1 MKNLC
6 EFDYSSPDKDI
17 ASLKRSIVY
26 KLMFIVGTF
35 PEYATESDWLN
46 ATSYA
51 IRDRLVERWLKSTKA
66 EISPEIKQVY
76 YISME
81 FLMGRFLT
89 NAMLSLGVYQEVKQ
103 ALLELGLDLGSQI
116 DLEPDPGLGNGGL
129 GRLAACFLDSCA
141 TLGYPVMGYGIRY
154 EYGMFRQKIIN
165 GEQHEIADNWLENG
179 NPWEFPR
186 HEAQFQVNFG
196 GRLQQEN
203 DKSLWIDTL
212 NVVAQPYDSIV
223 PGYNTQATDTIRL
236 WSAKANN
243 ALNLGKFNKGEYL
256 EATEAKDRSENISR
270 ILYPDDSTLSGKM
283 LRLQQEYFL
292 VSASVQDILQR
303 HYHLHNRFDNL
314 KESIAIHLNDT
325 HPVLAIPELMRQLID
340 NHAMSWDDAWEQTI
354 CIFSYTNHTLMGE
367 ALETWPVEMIG
378 RALPRHLQI
387 IFQLND
393 KFLKQVKTQFPD
405 DNDLLRRVSI
415 IDEDNGRNIRMAW
428 LAVIIC
434 HQVNGV
440 SELHSQLMVQS
451 LFTDFAMIY
460 PKKFCNITNGIT
472 PRRWLALAN
481 PPLSNVIDS
490 YIGEGWRTNL
500 EQLGE
505 LMPLVK
511 ETKFL
516 HQLKDA
522 KRINKQNLAKL
533 IQQKMGIT
541 INPDA
546 LFDVQIKRIHE
557 YKRQLLNVLGIITRY
572 NRILQNP
579 EKNWVPRVFIF
590 GGKAASAYYNAKKII
605 SLINDIA
612 SIINNDERIKDKLKV
627 IFIPNYGVSLAQK
640 IIPAA
645 DLSEQISLAGTEA
658 SGTGNM
664 KFALNGALTI
674 GTLDGANIEIG
685 EHVGFDNMFIFG
697 NNAQE
702 VAELRQRYSPRRYY
716 DEDIELHTVLNQIAN
731 GFFNN
736 NDPDKYKSIFNS
748 LIEFG
753 DHYQVLADYR
763 SYVDTQDKAD
773 ALYHDENAW
782 LRKSALNICQMGYF
796 SADRAVTEYM
806 QRIWKATAISL
817 K

>member
-6 EFDYSSPDKDI
+6 EFDYLSPDKDI
-17 ASLKRSIVY
+17 ESLKRSIVY
-26 KLMFIVGTF
+26 KLMFIVGTS
-35 PEYATESDWLN
+35 PKYATPTDWLN

-66 EISPEIKQVY
+66 ELSPKVKQVY

-89 NAMLSLGVYQEVKQ
+89 NAMLSLGVYHEVKE
-103 ALLELGLDLGSQI
+103 ALKELGLDLEKQI
-116 DLEPDPGLGNGGL
+116 ELEPDPGLGNGGL

-141 TLGYPVMGYGIRY
+141 TLGYPVTGYGIRY
-154 EYGMFRQKIIN
+154 EYGMFRQQIKD
-165 GEQHEIADNWLENG
+165 GEQHEVADNWLEKG

-186 HEAQFQVNFG
+186 YDLQFEVDFG
-196 GRLQQEN
+196 GRLQQEGE
-203 DKSLWIDTL
+203 KSYWVDTF
-212 NVVAQPYDSIV
+212 NVIAQPYDSIV

-236 WSAKANN
+236 WSAKSNVAF
-243 ALNLGKFNKGEYL
+243 NLGKFNKGEYL

-270 ILYPDDSTLSGKM
+270 ILYPDDSTMSGKM

-303 HYHLHNRFDNL
+303 HYHLHQRFDNL
-314 KESIAIHLNDT
+314 KDFIAIHLNDT
-325 HPVLAIPELMRQLID
+325 HPVLAIPELMRQLMD
-340 NHAMSWDDAWEQTI
+340 KHEFSWDEAWKQTI
-354 CIFSYTNHTLMGE
+354 QIFSYTNHTLMGE
-367 ALETWPVEMIG
+367 ALETWPVEMLG
-378 RALPRHLQI
+378 RSLPRHLQI
-387 IFQLND
+387 IFQIND
-393 KFLKQVKTQFPD
+393 KFLKQVREQYPN

-415 IDEDNGRNIRMAW
+415 IDEENGRNVRMAW
-428 LAVIIC
+428 LAVIIS

-451 LFTDFAMIY
+451 LFADFATIY

-481 PPLSNVIDS
+481 PSLSKTIDS
-490 YIGEGWRTNL
+490 HIGTNWRTNL

-505 LMPLVK
+505 LMPLIK
-511 ETKFL
+511 DKNFL
-516 HQLKDA
+516 HQLKDS
-522 KRINKQNLAKL
+522 KSINKQSFARL
-533 IQQKMGIT
+533 IKDELNID
-541 INPDA
+541 INPNA

-572 NRILQNP
+572 NRILENP
-579 EKNWVPRVFIF
+579 DKNWVSRVFIF

-605 SLINDIA
+605 NLINDIA
-612 SIINNDERIKDKLKV
+612 SKINNDERIKNKLKV
-627 IFIPNYGVSLAQK
+627 IFIPNYGVSLAQH

-664 KFALNGALTI
+664 KLALNGALTI

-685 EHVGFDNMFIFG
+685 EHIGFDNMFIFG
-697 NNAQE
+697 HNAQE

-716 DEDIELHTVLNQIAN
+716 DEDIELHTALNQIAN
-731 GFFNN
+731 GFFNPTY
-736 NDPDKYKSIFNS
+736 PDKYKSIFDS

-763 SYVDTQDKAD
+763 SYVDTQDSVD
-773 ALYHDENAW
+773 LLYQDEEAW
-782 LRKSALNICQMGYF
+782 LKKSALTICQMGYF

-806 QRIWKATAISL
+806 QRIWKASAITL
-817 K
+817 

>member
-522 KRINKQNLAKL
+522 KRMNKQNLAKL

-605 SLINDIA
+605 NLINDIA
-612 SIINNDERIKDKLKV
+612 STINNDERIKDKLKV

-702 VAELRQRYSPRRYY
+702 VAALRQRYSPRRYY

-763 SYVDTQDKAD
+763 SYVDTHDKVD

>member
-17 ASLKRSIVY
+17 ESLKRSIVY

-35 PEYATESDWLN
+35 PESATDTDWLN

-66 EISPEIKQVY
+66 EISPNIKQVY

-103 ALLELGLDLGSQI
+103 ALKELGLDLESQI

-154 EYGMFRQKIIN
+154 EYGMFRQQIID
-165 GEQHEIADNWLENG
+165 GEQTEIADNWLEMG

-186 HEAQFQVNFG
+186 HEAQFQVEFG
-196 GRLQQEN
+196 GRLQQEY
-203 DKSLWIDTL
+203 DRSFWIDTL
-212 NVVAQPYDSIV
+212 SVVAQPYDSIV

-243 ALNLGKFNKGEYL
+243 AFNLGKFNKGEYL

-270 ILYPDDSTLSGKM
+270 ILYPDDSTASGKM

-292 VSASVQDILQR
+292 VSASVQDILKR
-303 HYHLHNRFDNL
+303 HYQLHQTFDNL
-314 KESIAIHLNDT
+314 KDSIAIHLNDT

-340 NHAMSWDDAWEQTI
+340 NHGFSWDDAWEQI
-354 CIFSYTNHTLMGE
+354 IHIFSYTNHTLMGE
-367 ALETWPVEMIG
+367 ALETWPVDMIG

-393 KFLKQVKTQFPD
+393 KFLQQVREQHPN

-428 LAVIIC
+428 LAVIIS

-451 LFTDFAMIY
+451 LFADFAMLY

-481 PPLSNVIDS
+481 PPLSKVVDS
-490 YIGEGWRTNL
+490 YIGSGWRTNL

-505 LMPLVK
+505 LMPQVK

-516 HQLKDA
+516 HQLRDA
-522 KRINKQNLAKL
+522 KRTNKQKLAQFIKHEL
-533 IQQKMGIT
+533 DIT

-557 YKRQLLNVLGIITRY
+557 YKRQLLNVLGIVTRY

-612 SIINNDERIKDKLKV
+612 NTINNDERIKDKIKV
-627 IFIPNYGVSLAQK
+627 IFIPNYGVSLAQQ

-685 EHVGFDNMFIFG
+685 EHVGFENMFIFG

-716 DEDIELHTVLNQIAN
+716 DEDIELHTALNQIAN
-731 GFFNN
+731 GTFNGH
-736 NDPDKYKSIFNS
+736 DPDKYKCIYNS

-763 SYVDTQDKAD
+763 SYVDTQDSVD
-773 ALYHDENAW
+773 NLYQDEDAW
-782 LRKSALNICQMGYF
+782 LKKSALNICQMGYF

-806 QRIWKATAISL
+806 QRIWKASPISL
-817 K
+817 